1 MGHPVFSC
9 SNFLL
14 LKNDLHAL
22 KHEIINNF
30 TPIMTPNP
38 IASSGSVYM
47 CVCQCV
53 PVCEWPCDIFIFQN
67 SSSGGPESGP
77 NRENAIDK
85 KLPMVTNSKLK
96 NVQILSCK
104 TQTSRLVDEDVSSN
118 SVMVSE

>member
-1 MGHPVFSC
+1 MLVSC
-9 SNFLL
+9 RNFLL

-22 KHEIINNF
+22 KHVF
-30 TPIMTPNP
+30 V
-38 IASSGSVYM
+38 S
-47 CVCQCV
+47 VCQCV
-53 PVCEWPCDIFIFQN
+53 SGRVTFSFFKIAAL
-67 SSSGGPESGP
+67 GGPESGP